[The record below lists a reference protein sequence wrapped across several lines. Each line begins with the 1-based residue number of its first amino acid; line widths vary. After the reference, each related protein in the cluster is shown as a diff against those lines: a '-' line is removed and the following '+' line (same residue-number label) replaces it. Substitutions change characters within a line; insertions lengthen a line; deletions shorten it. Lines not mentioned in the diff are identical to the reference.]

1 MVINVLTLLYLS
13 YISKPNFMEIK
24 ILMASK
30 LNNEAIYK
38 MYGEYAKRLD
48 GYNVKLNFIDFK
60 SSSCSNPTEVKS
72 IDSKKL
78 FELSKGYHRVL
89 LDEKGKMHTSKTF
102 SKWIVDSLE
111 TMKNVAFL
119 IGGAYGHNKTLTDN
133 CDEIISLSKLTF
145 AHQLAFICLVE
156 QIYRGMTI
164 NYGHPYHK

>member
-1 MVINVLTLLYLS
+1 
-13 YISKPNFMEIK
+13 MEIK

-30 LNNEAIYK
+30 LNNEAVYK
-38 MYGEYAKRLD
+38 MYSEYAKRLD
-48 GYNVKLNFIDFK
+48 GYNVKLNFVDFK
-60 SSSCSNPTEVKS
+60 SSNCSNPSEVKS

-102 SKWIVDSLE
+102 SKWLVNSLE
-111 TMKNVAFL
+111 TKKSIAFL
-119 IGGAYGHNKTLTDN
+119 IGGAYGHDKYLTEN

-164 NYGHPYHK
+164 FFGHPYHK